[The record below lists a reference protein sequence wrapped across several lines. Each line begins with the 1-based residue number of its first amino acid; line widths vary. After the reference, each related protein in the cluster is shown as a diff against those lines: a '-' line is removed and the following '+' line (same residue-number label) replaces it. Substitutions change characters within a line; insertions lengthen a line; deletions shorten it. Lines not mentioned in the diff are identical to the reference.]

1 MRVLYVH
8 ERMGSLG
15 GAEANVL
22 ITATE
27 LRGRGYHVGLAAQS
41 GTGKNEEAWKKTFSE
56 GTFVDGTKAVLTA
69 LAEFKPDVIYIHKWE
84 DLATLRQL
92 LETGLPIVR
101 MVHDH
106 DTYCLRSYRY
116 NVFTREVCHRPASLY
131 CIVPCLAPIKRNREG
146 GFPFRWASYFNK
158 LEEIKL
164 NRRFNRHLV
173 VTRYMR
179 DELLLNGFDGDKIE
193 IFPPVPRPGRQIRSK
208 FSDRNLILFAGQ
220 IIRGKGV
227 DILLRALAKVTAPFE
242 AVILGD
248 GNQRAAC
255 EKLAAELGLSGR
267 VHFKGFIPQEEL
279 VAYYED
285 TSVVVVPSVWPEPI
299 ATIGLEVMRYAL
311 PVVAFDAGGINDWLH
326 DGKNGYLVPWMNT
339 DLFAAR
345 LDAILADKVMAREM
359 GERGLE
365 LVSREYDFEN
375 YISRLQELFTRM
387 AKSSAASAAQAT

>member
-1 MRVLYVH
+1 MH

-27 LRGRGYHVGLAAQS
+27 LGGRGYAVGLAAQS
-41 GTGKNEEAWKKTFSE
+41 ETGKNGEAWKKTFS
-56 GTFVDGTKAVLTA
+56 GGLFVDGTKSVRSA
-69 LAEFKPDVIYIHKWE
+69 LETFRPDVVYIHKWE
-84 DLATLRQL
+84 DLPTLRYL

-116 NVFTREVCHRPASLY
+116 NVFTREVCHRPATPY

-146 GFPFRWASYFNK
+146 GFPFRWASYLNK

-179 DELLLNGFDGDKIE
+179 DELLLNGFDGSKIE
-193 IFPPVPRPGRQIRSK
+193 IFPPVPRPGRQLRSR

-227 DILLRALAKVTAPFE
+227 DVLLQALAKVKAPFE

-248 GNQRAAC
+248 GNQRATC
-255 EKLAAELGLSGR
+255 EALAQKLGLSGR

-311 PVVAFDAGGINDWLH
+311 PVVAFDAGGIGDWLH

-339 DLFAAR
+339 DIFAAR
-345 LDAILADKVMAREM
+345 LDTLLADKALARQM
-359 GERGLE
+359 GEHGLE

-375 YISRLQELFTRM
+375 YISRLQDLFSRM
-387 AKSSAASAAQAT
+387 VKTVPVATSNAA